1 MYLRYIFDQ
10 KLIFPFF
17 LLCSNKSGT
26 IEESL
31 SVTNEDI
38 NLRKQEI
45 NHLNQKHKQEVEDL
59 RSSLTYSQM
68 NQSRVLDSL
77 WAKVIMK

>member
-1 MYLRYIFDQ
+1 MLNIF
-10 KLIFPFF
+10 LIRNLYFHF

-45 NHLNQKHKQEVEDL
+45 NHMNLKHKQEVE
-59 RSSLTYSQM
+59 TCT
-68 NQSRVLDSL
+68 VLL
-77 WAKVIMK
+77 LIAR

>member
-1 MYLRYIFDQ
+1 M
-10 KLIFPFF
+10 F

-26 IEESL
+26 TEESL

-77 WAKVIMK
+77 WAKVIMKYLLKYF